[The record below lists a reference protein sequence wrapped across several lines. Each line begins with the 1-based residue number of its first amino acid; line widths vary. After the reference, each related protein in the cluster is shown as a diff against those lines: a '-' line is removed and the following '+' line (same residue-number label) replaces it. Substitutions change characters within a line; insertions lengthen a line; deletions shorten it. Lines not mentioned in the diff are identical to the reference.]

1 MLQLDKLTFQYPG
14 SATQY
19 NFSLNAEKAKVIA
32 ISGRSGSGKSTLLDL
47 IAGFLAP
54 ISGSLYWEQKNITSL
69 APDKRPVTT
78 LFQKN
83 NLFEHRNAIDNVVV
97 GINPS
102 IPKKGPDTDK
112 AKQALDAVGLGD
124 HHLQRVN
131 SLSGGQRQRVA
142 IARALIRQ
150 RGIVLLDEPLSALD
164 TQTRD
169 EMLTLIRALAE
180 HQHYTVIMV
189 THDHRDSDAIADDH
203 YEVIDGSLRQL

>member
-1 MLQLDKLTFQYPG
+1 MLQLDKLTFQY
-14 SATQY
+14 SENAARY
-19 NFSLNAEKAKVIA
+19 NFSLTAEKAKVIA

-54 ISGSLYWEQKNITSL
+54 LSGSLYWEQKNITSL
-69 APDKRPVTT
+69 APDQRPVTT

-97 GINPS
+97 GINPA
-102 IPKKGPDTDK
+102 IPRKGPDTDK
-112 AKQALDAVGLGD
+112 AKKALDAVGLGN
-124 HHLQRVN
+124 HYLQRVN

-169 EMLTLIRALAE
+169 EMLSLIKALAE

>member
-1 MLQLDKLTFQYPG
+1 MLRLDNLTFQY
-14 SATQY
+14 SEQATLY
-19 NFSLNAEKAKVIA
+19 NFSLQVERAKVIA

-47 IAGFLAP
+47 IAGFLKP
-54 ISGSLYWEQKNITSL
+54 LSGDLYWEQQNITHL

-97 GINPS
+97 GINPA
-102 IPKKGPDTDK
+102 IPKKGPDTEK
-112 AKQALDAVGLGD
+112 AKNALDAVGLSN
-124 HHLQRVN
+124 HHLQQVN

-169 EMLTLIRALAE
+169 EMLSLIKALAVR
-180 HQHYTVIMV
+180 QQYAVIMV
-189 THDHRDSDAIADDH
+189 THDLRDSDAIADSH
-203 YEVIDGSLRQL
+203 YEVIDGSLNQL